1 MRLEKKIILI
11 LNKLIFFFYNIK
23 PQFNKHKIN
32 RFSQLY
38 KDAYELQRY
47 FIQKRDEVC
56 RNGDLLQ
63 TGSLSFKLSS
73 LDSHVSHV
81 INSTPSFDEYDA
93 LLVEQRYQTLAAKL
107 SPAENKPDQ
116 LQYPPGSF
124 YYADRNSIKSGLIHK
139 EMFTLNPNI
148 SEDLIICVLA
158 SDQTESKL
166 AVQVYLKPT
175 DDEFI
180 EYEYKKTKKF
190 FSKEVLKSDVY
201 ALIDLTNAK
210 LRPCLVIGVK
220 EFISSEPV
228 LAQDSP
234 ISSKEDIYV
243 CESMYSTCFKYFRK
257 LMSKKWSPL
266 AFISTSA
273 QAQTQPIES
282 VTFSKRQLPLLLARA
297 YLNEADVNALVAKLN
312 AHAKPEFKSFH
323 RETIQYDSLP
333 AIAKEKDADEL
344 EQTPSA
350 PEEDPELMKTA
361 KYYEQL
367 MHSNNEWYKPGDFVY
382 VKYQANAANNHIRE
396 EKLPMIVRI
405 DRLWSTTSST
415 NSGSIVTNFYLRGPL
430 FLRPIDIA
438 HEPTRLFYRNE
449 VFKEVSREITASL
462 DQIVENPETG
472 NKKCVVMSSKKFTT
486 SRPTEINESDV
497 YVCEAKYSLQLKTF
511 RKLAKGLRKFELS
524 LKCYEDE
531 VYFLK
536 RELQLKKHISP
547 ILRMMKINY
556 DESSA
561 DLVGADEVNS
571 GSNQNEDYWAQV
583 MHEDDAS
590 SQSFNDSNLDSSNI
604 GSPMLSKTL
613 KTSFMSTKTP
623 DGVTGSS
630 TKKIR
635 VPRDKKSAYNIFS
648 KEFRKRLRDTKSS
661 LSFVNMSK
669 EVGNRWR
676 ALSAKERAMYEEKAR
691 VESIKEQQ
699 RRAAEAKAAA
709 ELSASQP
716 QAQNVSNSSP
726 HSNHINHI
734 LAVQAAQ
741 SHQQPNGNGN
751 QMYVNTSS
759 SMMQTSSTGS
769 PIIMNKQ
776 TPVLLYPNQV
786 AQQQPVYVNAQQM
799 TQNGYV
805 QQVQQVVYEQQPQAP
820 PPQPLPKPVETPRQ
834 VQHKSAYIK
843 YIANLRKQQHLYE
856 KGALNSVAAGVAMPG
871 DWYNSIDIRANRI
884 KEHKVNAPPSA
895 WIESCS
901 SSDVLS
907 HLLSLRYHLLND
919 AVSIQREPFAGDV
932 DGSSEVEGNEGYEQ
946 EMQVEIAAEL

>member
-1 MRLEKKIILI
+1 M
-11 LNKLIFFFYNIK
+11 
-23 PQFNKHKIN
+23 
-32 RFSQLY
+32 FS
-38 KDAYELQRY
+38 
-47 FIQKRDEVC
+47 
-56 RNGDLLQ
+56 
-63 TGSLSFKLSS
+63 
-73 LDSHVSHV
+73 
-81 INSTPSFDEYDA
+81 
-93 LLVEQRYQTLAAKL
+93 
-107 SPAENKPDQ
+107 
-116 LQYPPGSF
+116 
-124 YYADRNSIKSGLIHK
+124 
-139 EMFTLNPNI
+139 LNPNI
-148 SEDLIICVLA
+148 SEELIVCVLA
-158 SDQTESKL
+158 SDPSESKL
-166 AVQVYLKPT
+166 AVQVYLKPA

-180 EYEYKKTKKF
+180 QCEYKKSKKF

-201 ALIDLTNAK
+201 ALVEPANVT

-220 EFISSEPV
+220 EFICSEPV
-228 LAQDSP
+228 LAHGSP

-266 AFISTSA
+266 AFISASA
-273 QAQTQPIES
+273 QAQPIES
-282 VTFSKRQLPLLLARA
+282 VTLSKRQLPLLLARA
-297 YLNEADVNALVAKLN
+297 YLNEAAVSKLVAKIN
-312 AHAKPEFKSFH
+312 AQAQPAFRSFH
-323 RETIQYDSLP
+323 RETIQYDSPP
-333 AIAKEKDADEL
+333 AIAREKDADEL
-344 EQTPSA
+344 EQTPAA

-382 VKYQANAANNHIRE
+382 VKYQAHAANNHSGSDA
-396 EKLPMIVRI
+396 KLPMIVRI
-405 DRLWSTTSST
+405 DRLWSTTSPT
-415 NSGSIVTNFYLRGPL
+415 ASGSLATHFYLRGPL

-472 NKKCVVMSSKKFTT
+472 SKKCAVMSSKKFTS
-486 SRPTEINESDV
+486 SRPTEINEADV
-497 YVCEAKYSLQLKTF
+497 YVCEAKYSLQLRTF

-547 ILRMMKINY
+547 ILRAMRMNY

-561 DLVGADEVNS
+561 DLVGADEINGAV

-604 GSPMLSKTL
+604 GSPMLAKTF
-613 KTSFMSTKTP
+613 KTSFVSTKTP
-623 DGVTGSS
+623 DGAS

-716 QAQNVSNSSP
+716 QAQNVPASP

-741 SHQQPNGNGN
+741 HHHQQPNGNGT

-759 SMMQTSSTGS
+759 SGMQSSSTGS

-776 TPVLLYPNQV
+776 TPVLLYPNQG
-786 AQQQPVYVNAQQM
+786 AQQQQPVYVNAQQM
-799 TQNGYV
+799 GQNGYV
-805 QQVQQVVYEQQPQAP
+805 QQVQQVVYEQQQAP

-856 KGALNSVAAGVAMPG
+856 KGALSSVAAGLAMPG
-871 DWYNSIDIRANRI
+871 DWYNSIDVRANRVR
-884 KEHKVNAPPSA
+884 EHKVSAPPSA
-895 WIESCS
+895 WIESCA

-907 HLLSLRYHLLND
+907 HLLSLRYHLLSD
-919 AVSIQREPFAGDV
+919 AVSIQREPFGDV
-932 DGSSEVEGNEGYEQ
+932 DGAGDEVENDGEGQ
-946 EMQVEIAAEL
+946 EMQVEIVAAE